1 MLNENILWARPID
14 PMSGKLIKDP
24 TFLGAL
30 LIGIAFFVLISAL
43 VFLAF

>member
-1 MLNENILWARPID
+1 MINTSLLWSRTIGND
-14 PMSGKLIKDP
+14 GRLESEP